1 MLTVSDKKCRKSLK
15 KEKDEENNG
24 WKIYLGVKKECKEV
38 WKVGK
43 RKGYWEKKKGEL
55 KNWP

>member
-1 MLTVSDKKCRKSLK
+1 MIRQKIVLTVSDKKCRKSLK

-43 RKGYWEKKKGEL
+43 RKGY
-55 KNWP
+55 